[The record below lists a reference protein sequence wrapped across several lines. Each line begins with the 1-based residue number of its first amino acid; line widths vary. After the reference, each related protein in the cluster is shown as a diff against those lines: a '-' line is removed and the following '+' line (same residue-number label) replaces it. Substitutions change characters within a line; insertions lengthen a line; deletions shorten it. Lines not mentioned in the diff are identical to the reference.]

1 MTATADTFLNVVSNH
16 VTQAVAAPERF
27 CGIFMPVFNGGS
39 ARNSLRVI
47 TPRFLCS
54 VLRLPPPIGL
64 LKSSLVGDLKRLTQ
78 GAVFMT
84 KAKLFELYRAVCA
97 AVGVKK
103 PMGKRAVARGETNTF
118 VEDKIIIE
126 TIRALDAMG
135 KLKG

>member
-1 MTATADTFLNVVSNH
+1 MTATADTFLGVAQNN
-16 VTQAVAAPERF
+16 TTKAVAAPERF

-47 TPRFLCS
+47 TPRFFGS
-54 VLRLPPPIGL
+54 VLSSRRLSG
-64 LKSSLVGDLKRLTQ
+64 LKSSLVGDLKRLTK